1 MRFVV
6 TLIICLLFASA
17 GAKAPRTSKN
27 VRRQQQQTETRI
39 KRTNEALARNS
50 REIENALN
58 ELNSLNSDIE
68 ICNKDIAA
76 LQDTVNALNSRIAV
90 TTDSITWLDG
100 RIEELRQTMITVLRQ
115 ARRTRSTIDNLSF
128 IFSAGSF
135 SQAYRRLQAM
145 KEFSVW
151 RNRKATELSDLKS
164 ELSLRKTEL
173 TSLREKSAG
182 ALARLDAKRSTLQ
195 TRRNDTDRIVASLKG
210 KKRDLDKV
218 LKQQQQ
224 RARQLDDELQRLIAE
239 EAEAARRAEEE
250 RRRQEELA
258 RQQEIERQE
267 REAEAKRKAEEE
279 RQLAEAKNKTDK
291 KKKSDKKSKDSKKTD
306 KKADNA
312 PKAAVQKQG
321 QQSAQSPSATS
332 GNKASSAVAAAST
345 HKLSANFAD
354 NKGKLPFP
362 VEGKYSIVRH
372 FGRNKHPNLPNIE
385 TENAGIDIQTA
396 SGAAVR
402 SVFDGEVS
410 AIICSDGYNN
420 VVLLRHGT
428 YVTVYANIGTL
439 SVRKGDKVKRGQT
452 LGTVHVDTSDSNRSI
467 LHFEIRNAS
476 SPGNITKEN
485 PEIWLRR

>member
-6 TLIICLLFASA
+6 TLLICLFFASA
-17 GAKAPRTSKN
+17 GAKAPRTSKS

-50 REIENALN
+50 RKIANALN

-68 ICNKDIAA
+68 SCNKDIAA
-76 LQDTVNALNSRIAV
+76 LQDTVNAINSRIAV

-115 ARRTRSTIDNLSF
+115 TRRTRSAIDNLSF
-128 IFSAGSF
+128 IFSSGSF

-151 RNRKATELSDLKS
+151 RNRKASELSDLKS
-164 ELSLRKTEL
+164 ELSRRKAEL
-173 TSLREKSAG
+173 TALREKSAG
-182 ALARLDAKRSTLQ
+182 TLARLDAKRSTLQ

-224 RARQLDDELQRLIAE
+224 RARQLDNELQRLIAE

-267 REAEAKRKAEEE
+267 AEAKRKAEEE
-279 RQLAEAKNKTDK
+279 RQLAEAKNKSDK
-291 KKKSDKKSKDSKKTD
+291 KKKSDKKSKDDKKSGKKTD
-306 KKADNA
+306 KGPKTKAHKPD
-312 PKAAVQKQG
+312 
-321 QQSAQSPSATS
+321 QQSAQRSSAANGS
-332 GNKASSAVAAAST
+332 KSSTAVAAAST
-345 HKLSANFAD
+345 PKLSANFAD

-396 SGAAVR
+396 SGATVR

-439 SVRKGDKVKRGQT
+439 SVRKGDKVKRNQP
-452 LGTVHVDTSDSNRSI
+452 LGTVYVDTSDSNRSI

-476 SPGNITKEN
+476 TPGNITKEN